1 MKEKIV
7 PYIRGA
13 GVFIGTFGKWVGIAA
28 VVGLIG
34 GLIGSAF
41 HLSVDFATG
50 RRNQNTW
57 LL

>member
-13 GVFIGTFGKWVGIAA
+13 GVFIGAFGKWVGIAA

-41 HLSVDFATG
+41 ISAWNMP
-50 RRNQNTW
+50 RS
-57 LL
+57 